1 MKVAL
6 IGTHGVGKTTLC
18 YDLAARLKRMD
29 VDVELVREVARHCPL
44 PINRETNEQA
54 QSWILHTQMAWEL
67 EAQARHFL
75 VLCDR
80 SVLDN
85 YCYLLYAEG
94 PQPHWEPLL
103 SRWLATYDL
112 LVKVPLWT
120 RPRWDGVRD
129 TDEGFQRAIDELLD
143 RELARRGLSVLR
155 LEVAQREAWGEVV
168 MQALEP
174 MVMPIPPL
182 FPEEDKL
189 SS

>member
-18 YDLAARLKRMD
+18 YDLAARLKRAD

-44 PINRETNEQA
+44 PINRQTNEKA

-67 EAQARHFL
+67 EAEAHHDL

-129 TDEGFQRAIDELLD
+129 TDESFQRAIDELLD
-143 RELARRGLSVLR
+143 GELERRTLSVLR
-155 LEVAQREAWGEVV
+155 LGLEDRERWGDVV
-168 MQALEP
+168 MEALKP
-174 MVMPIPPL
+174 LVTPIPSL
-182 FPEEDKL
+182 FPEDETL
-189 SS
+189 GP

>member
-18 YDLAARLKRMD
+18 YELAARLKRRD

-44 PINRETNEQA
+44 PINRQTNEKA

-67 EAQARHFL
+67 EAEARHFL

-103 SRWLATYDL
+103 SRWLSTYHL

-120 RPRWDGVRD
+120 PPSWDGVRD
-129 TDEGFQRAIDELLD
+129 TDLGFQRAIDQLL
-143 RELARRGLSVLR
+143 EQEISRRGLHVLH
-155 LEVAQREAWGEVV
+155 LPLHQRSLWGDLV
-168 MQALEP
+168 MQALDP
-174 MVMPIPPL
+174 FVLPIPPL
-182 FPEEDKL
+182 FPEEEKPL
-189 SS
+189 P